1 MLKIINEN
9 RLDEVV
15 ITSLIRL
22 LVNCPDDKKWETI
35 LKALQENSSPLVRSA
50 AANTLSAA
58 SSDIFKKALL
68 NAVKDE
74 SRLVRI
80 SAASSLAAYDPNS
93 FLPDDKALADKATE
107 EYMNS
112 LVTRPDDWSAHYNKG
127 IFHQNRGESHQAI
140 ESYETAA
147 RLYPQ
152 SLLPLINSSI
162 LYSYSGNH
170 TKAEENLGKVL
181 KMDPGNEAANLNMG
195 LLLAEQGRM
204 EEAEKALLTALTTN
218 PEQAVAAYNLS
229 VICSQ
234 KSMDDALKYAAI
246 AAEAA
251 PENPKYPYTLAYYKM
266 QNNQEKEAE
275 NILKQVLD
283 TNPEYLYAVSLLA
296 EIYIKDG
303 RKSEAEKLFTDAL
316 NEEGISENDRQAL
329 REALNSVRNSQRT
342 DHK

>member
-1 MLKIINEN
+1 MPAATIKFGSPNACNSCHTDKSPEWADQIVRQRENGNYQEETLYWAQLIKEARDDKWQRLDEMLKIINEN

-204 EEAEKALLTALTTN
+204 
-218 PEQAVAAYNLS
+218 
-229 VICSQ
+229 
-234 KSMDDALKYAAI
+234 
-246 AAEAA
+246 
-251 PENPKYPYTLAYYKM
+251 
-266 QNNQEKEAE
+266 
-275 NILKQVLD
+275 
-283 TNPEYLYAVSLLA
+283 
-296 EIYIKDG
+296 
-303 RKSEAEKLFTDAL
+303 
-316 NEEGISENDRQAL
+316 
-329 REALNSVRNSQRT
+329 
-342 DHK
+342 